1 MHTKFKLHI
10 YISLCDSDLFMK
22 NIILIFI
29 FNFAMFSQNFS
40 SSKMS
45 EDSLQTYAKEKRVN
59 DAYLWTAFFNAK
71 SNGYLIELLEEWNI
85 KTLFLSVNSTMD
97 LAKLKSFQTLAYEK
111 GIQVDFLIG
120 ENSYAEETDGFIHL
134 EKVMLTGKNLGFK
147 GIHLDIEPHTFDD
160 YEENIEL
167 YSKRQIKLFNKA
179 KKWCDNHGM
188 DLSVSVPMYLP
199 IKVAKTLGR
208 NNITTHIMA
217 YGNSSLD
224 YKLEQTNE
232 MRKVLKTNSR
242 WAFEVEDF
250 PDYQTLR
257 ETETKLIKNGITEFA
272 YHDLSQL
279 DALKK

>member
-1 MHTKFKLHI
+1 
-10 YISLCDSDLFMK
+10 
-22 NIILIFI
+22 
-29 FNFAMFSQNFS
+29 MFSQSFS
-40 SSKMS
+40 NTKMS
-45 EDSLQTYAKEKRVN
+45 EDSVRTYAKEKKVN

-71 SNGYLIELLEEWNI
+71 GNASLIELLEEWNI

-97 LAKLKSFQTLAYEK
+97 LEKLKSFQTLASEK

-167 YSKRQIKLFNKA
+167 YSKRQIELFNKA

-188 DLSVSVPMYLP
+188 DLSVSVPIYLP
-199 IKVAKTLGR
+199 IRVAKTLGR

-224 YKLEQTNE
+224 HKLEQTQA
-232 MRKVLKTNSR
+232 MRKVLKANSR

-250 PDYQTLR
+250 PDYQTLK
-257 ETETKLIKNGITEFA
+257 ETETKLIDKEITEFT

>member
-1 MHTKFKLHI
+1 
-10 YISLCDSDLFMK
+10 
-22 NIILIFI
+22 
-29 FNFAMFSQNFS
+29 MFSQSFS

-45 EDSLQTYAKEKRVN
+45 EDSVQTYANEKKVN

-71 SNGYLIELLEEWNI
+71 DNAYLLELLEEWNI

-97 LAKLKSFQTLAYEK
+97 LAKLKSFQTLASEK

-147 GIHLDIEPHTFDD
+147 GVHLDVEPHTFDD
-160 YEENIEL
+160 YDQNIDL

-179 KKWCDNHGM
+179 KKWCDKNGM

-224 YKLEQTNE
+224 YKLEQTSA
-232 MRKVLKTNSR
+232 MRKVLKANSR

-250 PDYQTLR
+250 PDCQTLK
-257 ETETKLIKNGITEFA
+257 ETETILIQKGITKFT

-279 DALKK
+279 DSLKK

>member
-1 MHTKFKLHI
+1 
-10 YISLCDSDLFMK
+10 MK
-22 NIILIFI
+22 NIILILI
-29 FNFAMFSQNFS
+29 FNVGMFCQNFS
-40 SSKMS
+40 STAITD
-45 EDSLQTYAKEKRVN
+45 DSVQTYAKEKRVN

-71 SNGYLIELLEEWNI
+71 SNFYLLELLEEWNI

-97 LAKLKSFQTLAYEK
+97 LEKLKSFQSSVAEK

-120 ENSYAEETDGFIHL
+120 ENSYADEDNGFIHL
-134 EKVMLTGKNLGFK
+134 EKVMLNGKNLGFK

-160 YEENIEL
+160 YEQNIEL

-179 KKWCDNHGM
+179 KKWCDKNGM

-199 IKVAKTLGR
+199 IKVTKTLGR

-224 YKLEQTNE
+224 FKLDQTKA

-242 WAFEVEDF
+242 WAFDVEDF
-250 PDYQTLR
+250 PDHQTLK
-257 ETETKLIKNGITEFA
+257 ETETKLIEKEITEFT

-279 DALKK
+279 HA

>member
-1 MHTKFKLHI
+1 M
-10 YISLCDSDLFMK
+10 LCQS
-22 NIILIFI
+22 
-29 FNFAMFSQNFS
+29 FS
-40 SSKMS
+40 STV
-45 EDSLQTYAKEKRVN
+45 DSVQTYSKDKRVN
-59 DAYLWTAFFNAK
+59 DAYLWTAFFNVK
-71 SNGYLIELLEEWNI
+71 SNSYLLELLEEWNI

-97 LAKLKSFQTLAYEK
+97 LEKLKSFQSSAAEK

-120 ENSYAEETDGFIHL
+120 ENSYADEDNGFIHL
-134 EKVMLTGKNLGFK
+134 EKVMIDGKNLGFK

-199 IKVAKTLGR
+199 INVAKTLGR

-224 YKLEQTNE
+224 HKLEQTQA
-232 MRKVLKTNSR
+232 MRKVLKNNSR
-242 WAFEVEDF
+242 WAFEAEDF
-250 PDYQTLR
+250 PDHQTLK
-257 ETETKLIKNGITEFA
+257 ETETKLIEKEITEFT